1 MRITYIMLAIVA
13 VISMSAC
20 VKNNPDPSW
29 LEVTEW
35 TLLENVDP
43 DLIEGELTHNLTEA
57 WVYIDDQVIGVFEVP
72 FKIPILKS
80 GNVNIKIFPAIKN
93 NGISATKK
101 IYPFLQPYTVYA
113 ELVQNET
120 LTLHPETFYM
130 SSTNFFI
137 ENFED
142 ASIMI
147 ESDLNY
153 PGSFIIE
160 SDPAILGEFNNT
172 SYLRVN
178 LDNTADT
185 IWVANTNF
193 SSILGS
199 DLPRG
204 RDVYL
209 EIDYY
214 NTNSIITGLLAVSPT
229 STKTNW
235 NIQMNAQNPTDVK
248 WKKIYIDLRELISN
262 SEPDA
267 LFEHIFQA
275 TIDEGDS
282 EGYIILDNIKIVH
295 N

>member
-1 MRITYIMLAIVA
+1 MRLILLITPLLGIFSLT
-13 VISMSAC
+13 SC

-35 TLLENVDP
+35 TLLENANP
-43 DLIEGELTHNLTEA
+43 DLEEGELSHNLTEA
-57 WVYIDDQVIGVFEVP
+57 WVYIDDEVVGVFEVP

-80 GNVNIKIFPAIKN
+80 GNVNIKIYPAIKN

-101 IYPFLQPYTVYA
+101 IYPFLQPYVVYA
-113 ELVQNET
+113 DLVKNET
-120 LTLHPETFYM
+120 LTLHPETYYM
-130 SSTNFFI
+130 TSTTFFI
-137 ENFED
+137 EDFED
-142 ASIMI
+142 ASIKV
-147 ESDLNY
+147 ENDFNY
-153 PGSFIIE
+153 PCTFLIENDPEII
-160 SDPAILGEFNNT
+160 GNFNGNF
-172 SYLRVN
+172 YMRVN
-178 LDNTADT
+178 LDNSTDT
-185 IWVANTNF
+185 MWVANTNF
-193 SSILGS
+193 NVINGS

-214 NTNSIITGLLAVSPT
+214 NTNSIVTGLLAVSPT

-235 NIQMNAQNPTDVK
+235 NIQMNAQDPANVK

-262 SEPDA
+262 SDPNA

-275 TIDEGDS
+275 TIDEDDS
-282 EGYIILDNIKIVH
+282 EGYIILDNIKVVH

>member
-1 MRITYIMLAIVA
+1 MRITSIILAIVA
-13 VISMSAC
+13 IASFSSC

-43 DLIEGELTHNLTEA
+43 DLIEGELSHNLTEA
-57 WVYIDDQVIGVFEVP
+57 WVYIDDEIVGVFEVP

-130 SSTNFFI
+130 SSTTFFI
-137 ENFED
+137 EDFED
-142 ASIMI
+142 ASIMM
-147 ESDLNY
+147 EDDQNY
-153 PGSFIIE
+153 PGSFNIE
-160 SDPAILGEFNNT
+160 SDPTILGEYNNT

-178 LDNTADT
+178 LDNTTDT
-185 IWVANTNF
+185 MWVANTKFYLDN
-193 SSILGS
+193 GT

-214 NTNSIITGLLAVSPT
+214 NTNSVVTGLLAVSPT

-235 NIQMNAQNPTDVK
+235 NIQLNAQNPADVK

-262 SEPDA
+262 SDPNA

-275 TIDEGDS
+275 SIDEGDS